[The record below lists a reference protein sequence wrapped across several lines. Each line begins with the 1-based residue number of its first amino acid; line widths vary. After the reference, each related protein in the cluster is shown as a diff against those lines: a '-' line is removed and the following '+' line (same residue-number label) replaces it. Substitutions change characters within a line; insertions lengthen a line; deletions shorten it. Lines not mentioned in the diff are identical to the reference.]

1 MSHYIDLHSHI
12 LPGVDDG
19 AENVQQTME
28 MLQIAYEEGIRCMIA
43 TPHFHPH
50 RGHKSPETMK
60 RKVALVRKLAEKI
73 DPKFRIYLGTEIYF
87 TQEIP
92 EQLKKREVLTIN
104 GTRYVLVEFS
114 PSDSYE
120 HIYKS
125 IQQLQM
131 YGYEVIVAHV
141 ERYENVRS
149 NLSCAEELV
158 KMGALLQINTGSI
171 VGKYGKE
178 AKKYVYSLMEQDL
191 VFGVGTDAH
200 NAFSRSPKI
209 KKAADLIEKK
219 YGKEYRRRIFFDN
232 AASLLRKRKR

>member
-1 MSHYIDLHSHI
+1 MNQFIDLHCHI

-19 AENVQQTME
+19 SKDLKETME
-28 MLQIAYEEGIRCMIA
+28 MLQIAHSEGICCMIA
-43 TPHFHPH
+43 TSHFHPH
-50 RGHKSPETMK
+50 RGHRSPKTMK
-60 RKVALVRKLAEKI
+60 SKVAIVRKLAEKI
-73 DPKFRIYLGTEIYF
+73 DPKFRIYLGSEIYF

-92 EQLKKREVLTIN
+92 EQLQRGEVLTIN

-125 IQQLQM
+125 VQQLQM

-141 ERYENVRS
+141 ERYDEVRAEVAY
-149 NLSCAEELV
+149 AEELV
-158 KMGALLQINTGSI
+158 DTGALLQINTGSI
-171 VGKYGKE
+171 VGKYGKD
-178 AKKYVYSLMEQDL
+178 AKKYVYKLMDQDL

-200 NAFSRSPKI
+200 NTSSRSPKMR
-209 KKAADLIEKK
+209 KAAELVEKK
-219 YGKEYRRRIFFDN
+219 YGEEYRRRIFFDN